1 MAGEVLRMKLI
12 AKFELYALYQWQ
24 CCNAATTPSPEPS
37 GREKTSFFSLLALIL
52 FISFDEIHF

>member
-24 CCNAATTPSPEPS
+24 CCNAATTLRPEP
-37 GREKTSFFSLLALIL
+37 LAGIVKDRLTKKIR
-52 FISFDEIHF
+52 